1 MRHDLTA
8 VFNNRDDARQVLDEL
23 ILSGFPR
30 SGTSLVSPPEAGDT
44 ERPPDAESRNTLR
57 QLLARLF
64 GPWHDAPERV
74 DESGFLPGR
83 HVITLTG
90 AIEPDSIRAIG
101 IMERANPVYI
111 EDRHRQAVRAPVG
124 AAPGPPPKRTFR
136 VHKKRTDCARPSR

>member
-8 VFNNRDDARQVLDEL
+8 VFNNRGDAQHVLDEL

-30 SGTSLVSPPEAGDT
+30 SGTSLVSPPEADHAGRT
-44 ERPPDAESRNTLR
+44 PDAGSRNTLR

-90 AIEPDSIRAIG
+90 AIEPDYIRALG

-111 EDRHRQAVRAPVG
+111 EDRRRQAKRAPVG
-124 AAPGPPPKRTFR
+124 AAPGPPPRRTFR
-136 VHKKRTDCARPSR
+136 VHKKRTGSAGPSH